1 MDDDAFFAQV
11 KEHRTPGRDERKSKK
26 SNSRVSIRE
35 ERLSIKIKQL
45 NVVDYQNNAQLQQQ
59 TAAIATKHT
68 DSESISRND
77 PTLSGAKTPDELPVV
92 KKGDEMKKIDI
103 TQCFGPA
110 TILTNT
116 KWRPSYVIASK
127 DNTLILR
134 ALVSDVEHLMTV
146 RISFLINLVNK
157 LFSIA

>member
-1 MDDDAFFAQV
+1 
-11 KEHRTPGRDERKSKK
+11 
-26 SNSRVSIRE
+26 
-35 ERLSIKIKQL
+35 
-45 NVVDYQNNAQLQQQ
+45 
-59 TAAIATKHT
+59 
-68 DSESISRND
+68 
-77 PTLSGAKTPDELPVV
+77 LSGAKTPDELPVV